1 VTSHGGGYSYRLCPA
16 DQPLT
21 EECMQKMPLEFD
33 RTEGTSLVWNNGTR
47 LKIKNIFVNTGTY
60 PPGSTWARNPIP
72 RWNDDNK
79 GLSNPSSCPGP
90 TSRSGP
96 GCAQFP
102 PPCPQ
107 DTGRLPW
114 STDGS
119 GQGECSSDWTAGAIA
134 DRIVVP
140 KTIAPGNYVL
150 GWRCVTQ
157 RACNFLPPTA
167 LLWCTAVRVMPE
179 AGVNH

>member
-134 DRIVVP
+134 DRVVVP

-157 RACNFLPPTA
+157 RATSFHPLHYFGA
-167 LLWCTAVRVMPE
+167 LQYV
-179 AGVNH
+179 

>member
-1 VTSHGGGYSYRLCPA
+1 
-16 DQPLT
+16 
-21 EECMQKMPLEFD
+21 MPLAFD
-33 RTEGTSLVWNNGTR
+33 ESEAGGTSLVWNNGTR
-47 LKIKNIFVNTGTY
+47 LKIKNIFVNTGTW
-60 PPGSTWARNPIP
+60 PPGSTWARNPNP

-79 GLSNPSSCPGP
+79 GLHDPSSCPGP

-134 DRIVVP
+134 DRVVVP
-140 KTIAPGNYVL
+140 KTIAPGHYVV
-150 GWRCVTQ
+150 GWRWDCEETAQ
-157 RACNFLPPTA
+157 GEYSCSLARSLPPSVCFS
-167 LLWCTAVRVMPE
+167 LLAANKESTCSCSLI
-179 AGVNH
+179 